1 MEKLL
6 KVKLQ
11 DLIVDDKIYLIK
23 FDERNI
29 SFSLL
34 SRNSTGM
41 IMDVLQY
48 GHYMEAEPSPSKSNG
63 AEQLGQLK
71 LCVIIYISI
80 PLSILYYISKLTEQ
94 DGVKHNI
101 EPL

>member
-1 MEKLL
+1 
-6 KVKLQ
+6 
-11 DLIVDDKIYLIK
+11 
-23 FDERNI
+23 
-29 SFSLL
+29 
-34 SRNSTGM
+34 
-41 IMDVLQY
+41 
-48 GHYMEAEPSPSKSNG
+48 MEAEPSPSKSNG